1 MSNPELKNANG
12 DPIPVKC
19 ASDWENSGMPG
30 TIFDDN
36 FTGPTCEWLAD
47 EISHYK
53 YGCIL
58 EADQVTNG
66 LIADV
71 KVDLAVE
78 QSTGDRALVVLPRAK
93 EAVIISIFH
102 NKSTNF

>member
-1 MSNPELKNANG
+1 
-12 DPIPVKC
+12 
-19 ASDWENSGMPG
+19 MPG

-58 EADQVTNG
+58 EADQVANG

-78 QSTGDRALVVLPRAK
+78 QSTGNRALVVLPRAK
-93 EAVIISIFH
+93 EAVTIISIFH
-102 NKSTNF
+102 TNQLIFNRSAHSTGQQPNKSVVLFVYKG

>member
-1 MSNPELKNANG
+1 
-12 DPIPVKC
+12 
-19 ASDWENSGMPG
+19 MPA
-30 TIFDDN
+30 TIFNDN
-36 FTGPTCEWLAD
+36 FTGPTGEWLSD

-78 QSTGDRALVVLPRAK
+78 QSSDDRALVVLQRTK
-93 EAVIISIFH
+93 EAVIISILH
-102 NKSTNF
+102 TNQLIINQLYSTYKY